1 MSPSGIMPMVLSSHS
16 HQQLKVV
23 QIYASPFSP
32 CSHAYPTTPLT
43 PLPSLT
49 PLSQTLHHFSLSLP
63 DDIEVSD
70 TEVSS

>member
-1 MSPSGIMPMVLSSHS
+1 MVLSSHS

-23 QIYASPFSP
+23 QIYASLFSP

-43 PLPSLT
+43 PLSSLT
-49 PLSQTLHHFSLSLP
+49 PLSQTLRHFSLSLP
-63 DDIEVSD
+63 ND